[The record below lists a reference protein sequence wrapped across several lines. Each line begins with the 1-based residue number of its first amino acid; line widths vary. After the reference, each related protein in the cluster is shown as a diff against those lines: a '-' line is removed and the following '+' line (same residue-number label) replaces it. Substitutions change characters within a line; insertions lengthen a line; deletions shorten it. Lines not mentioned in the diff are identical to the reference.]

1 MSVPDFQS
9 LMLPILRISGDG
21 QEHTSS
27 EASELLARQFSLTE
41 ADLREL
47 LPSGKQPKYTNRIGW
62 ATTYLRKTKLLEGTG
77 RGRFRITDRG
87 LTVLRENPSR
97 VDLKY
102 LKRFSELA
110 TFRGDEEKIANG
122 NVT

>member
-1 MSVPDFQS
+1 
-9 LMLPILRISGDG
+9 MLPILRITSDG

-27 EASELLARQFSLTE
+27 EASELLTRQFSLSE

-47 LPSGKQPKYTNRIGW
+47 LPSGKQAKFTNRIGW

-87 LTVLRENPSR
+87 RTVLYENPDR

-102 LKRFSELA
+102 LGRYQELA
-110 TFRGDEEKIANG
+110 AFRGDIP
-122 NVT
+122 